1 MNRIRIIRRLA
12 CLLAALASAVL
23 ASAAAVP
30 AAFAARI
37 PPLGTPPGP
46 APLPPGHVAG
56 AVLGPNR
63 AGYPAVTH
71 VQTAVLGPNRAGYP
85 PVSHIHTVVAV
96 GMPGWKIAFIA
107 AGAAILAAA
116 LAVLLE
122 RARTSRRHLAAPS
135 A

>member
-12 CLLAALASAVL
+12 CLLAALAGAVL

-30 AAFAARI
+30 AAFAARV
-37 PPLGTPPGP
+37 PPPGTPPGP

-63 AGYPAVTH
+63 AGYP
-71 VQTAVLGPNRAGYP
+71 
-85 PVSHIHTVVAV
+85 PVSHIHTVIAI

-122 RARTSRRHLAAPS
+122 RARTGRRHVAAPS